1 MHYFVRSLKFS
12 LGKTVLLIWENL
24 AAVIL
29 RNKTYQPDSS
39 HDNDY
44 CETSTSSAKLFCNA
58 NTVSKREICFQHD
71 HVCAVYH
78 AVLSWICGSFY
89 A

>member
-44 CETSTSSAKLFCNA
+44 C
-58 NTVSKREICFQHD
+58 
-71 HVCAVYH
+71 
-78 AVLSWICGSFY
+78 
-89 A
+89 